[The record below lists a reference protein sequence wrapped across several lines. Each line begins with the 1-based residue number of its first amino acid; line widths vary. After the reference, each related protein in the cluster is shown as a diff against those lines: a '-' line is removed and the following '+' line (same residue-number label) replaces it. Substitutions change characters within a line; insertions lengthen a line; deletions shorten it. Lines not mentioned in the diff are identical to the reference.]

1 MSKSRELKSFLFL
14 LKEHRLVEFFFKEL
28 VIAKYKELSY
38 LVRIILT
45 QVMVRQLWNVGLII
59 ATMFCSPT

>member
-1 MSKSRELKSFLFL
+1 MSKSREIKSFVFL

-45 QVMVRQLWNVGLII
+45 LSHGQAAVERGFNLCFAAQHD
-59 ATMFCSPT
+59 S